1 MEANYA
7 QNTTGV
13 NFTPPHP
20 RAAPSYE
27 EYTALYGPSAQ
38 TPIQPVQQVQP
49 VQPAPQTQ
57 NHSVS
62 HNHLA
67 PTQQAQEALKAMH
80 QQEAVIAQPQP
91 QPQPDTSDDATN
103 VITLKLDGESLK
115 LLLDANEIFRETIVN
130 LGIKLASETPVYKQY
145 FKKESMRLTTGSIS
159 GASGTPLGG
168 ASGTPLGA
176 SAGINSNSTM
186 ASTTAV
192 NTQVGN
198 VNVASEPVKKK
209 SAGFGSWG

>member
-1 MEANYA
+1 MEVNYA

-49 VQPAPQTQ
+49 APQTQ
-57 NHSVS
+57 NHSAS
-62 HNHLA
+62 HNHVA

-80 QQEAVIAQPQP
+80 PQEAVIA

-130 LGIKLASETPVYKQY
+130 LGIKLASETQVYKQY
-145 FKKESMRLTTGSIS
+145 FKKESMRLTTGS
-159 GASGTPLGG
+159 AGG
-168 ASGTPLGA
+168 VTGVPLGA
-176 SAGINSNSTM
+176 SSNINNNQM
-186 ASTTAV
+186 VGTTAV
-192 NTQVGN
+192 NAPVGN
-198 VNVASEPVKKK
+198 VNVATEPVKKK

>member
-1 MEANYA
+1 MEVNYA

-38 TPIQPVQQVQP
+38 TPIRPVQP

-57 NHSVS
+57 NHSAS
-62 HNHLA
+62 YNNIA

-80 QQEAVIAQPQP
+80 QQEAVMAQPQP
-91 QPQPDTSDDATN
+91 QPDISDDATN

-130 LGIKLASETPVYKQY
+130 LGIKLASETQVYKQY
-145 FKKESMRLTTGSIS
+145 FKKESMRLTSGSIS
-159 GASGTPLGG
+159 GV
-168 ASGTPLGA
+168 SGTPLGA

-192 NTQVGN
+192 NNQVGN